1 MGLPLVKG
9 SKSWPYNESTTAQK
23 VRYPESESPQLNTF
37 ISNRLAVL
45 LALIGLGLGC
55 LLVIW
60 PFLTSLAWAAILVT
74 STWGIFKRLDRL
86 LGNRRLLTATLMT
99 LLVTIVLL
107 GPISA
112 VALALSSNISDLS
125 ANIIA
130 GFQDGL
136 PERVLAWTQYIPVFG
151 GAIENY
157 LQQFVHDKTRLKAEL
172 QTLVA
177 PLQVFALASGR
188 VALQGVLDMTLS
200 VFLTFFFFLHGT
212 TLSNKLSVFAKR
224 LSGERGES
232 LIAVAGETVHGVIYG
247 VLGTALAQGVL
258 AAIGFA
264 IAGVPSSVLLGL
276 ITFFLSV
283 VPVGPPLVWGGVA
296 FWLFQQNEMGWAIF
310 ILVWGFLLVSTVD
323 NIIKPFI
330 ISKGSRLPFVV
341 VFLGVLGGV
350 IAFGVIG
357 AFLGPV
363 LLAVTYQLV
372 IEWTSDAEQRY

>member
-1 MGLPLVKG
+1 MNPFL
-9 SKSWPYNESTTAQK
+9 
-23 VRYPESESPQLNTF
+23 
-37 ISNRLAVL
+37 SNRLAVL
-45 LALIGLGLGC
+45 IALTVLGLGS

-60 PFLTSLAWAAILVT
+60 PFLTSLAWAVILVT
-74 STWGIFKRLDRL
+74 STWGIFKRLDQL
-86 LGNRRLLTATLMT
+86 MGNRRFLTATLMT
-99 LLVTIVLL
+99 LVVTVVLL

-112 VALALSSNISDLS
+112 VALALSDNIIDLS

-130 GFQDGL
+130 NFQDGL
-136 PERVLAWTQYIPVFG
+136 PEQVLAWTQYVPVFG

-157 LQQFVHDKTRLKAEL
+157 LQQFVHDKARFKEEL
-172 QTLVA
+172 QTMVA
-177 PLQVFALASGR
+177 PLQGVALASGR
-188 VALQGVLDMTLS
+188 AALQGVIDMALS
-200 VFLTFFFFLHGT
+200 VFFTFFFFLHGSSLVT
-212 TLSNKLSVFAKR
+212 KLSVFAKR
-224 LSGERGES
+224 LSGERGDS

-247 VLGTALAQGVL
+247 VLGTAMAQGVL

-264 IAGVPSSVLLGL
+264 IAGVPSSILLGL

-296 FWLFQQNEMGWAIF
+296 FWLFQQNETGWAIF
-310 ILVWGFLLVSTVD
+310 VFIWGFLLVSTVD

-350 IAFGVIG
+350 LAFGVIG

-372 IEWTSDAEQRY
+372 IEWTSDTGEAR

>member
-1 MGLPLVKG
+1 VAKPLI
-9 SKSWPYNESTTAQK
+9 KSRILIVNP
-23 VRYPESESPQLNTF
+23 F

-45 LALIGLGLGC
+45 IALVGLGLGSI
-55 LLVIW
+55 LVIW

-86 LGNRRLLTATLMT
+86 FGNRRLLTATLMT
-99 LLVTIVLL
+99 LLVTVVLL
-107 GPISA
+107 GPIST
-112 VALALSSNISDLS
+112 VALAISGNISDLN
-125 ANIIA
+125 ANIVA
-130 GFQDGL
+130 SFQDGL
-136 PERVLAWTQYIPVFG
+136 PEQVLTWTQYVPVFG

-157 LQQFVHDKTRLKAEL
+157 LQQFVHDKARLKAEL
-172 QTLVA
+172 QTLAA
-177 PLQVFALASGR
+177 PLQGFALASGR
-188 VALQGVLDMTLS
+188 AALQGVIDMALS
-200 VFLTFFFFLHGT
+200 VFFTFFFFLHGSS
-212 TLSNKLSVFAKR
+212 LVSKLSIFAKR
-224 LSGERGES
+224 LSGERGDG

-247 VLGTALAQGVL
+247 VLGTAMAQGVL

-296 FWLFQQNEMGWAIF
+296 FWLFQQNEIGWAIF
-310 ILVWGFLLVSTVD
+310 VLIWGFLLVSTVD

-330 ISKGSRLPFVV
+330 ISRGSRLPFVV

-350 IAFGVIG
+350 LAFGVIG

-372 IEWTSDAEQRY
+372 IEWTSDTGEGR

>member
-1 MGLPLVKG
+1 MGLFVFIGFCGLTAVVAIDE
-9 SKSWPYNESTTAQK
+9 SKTLIVNPMIT
-23 VRYPESESPQLNTF
+23 
-37 ISNRLAVL
+37 NRLAVL

-55 LLVIW
+55 ILVIW

-99 LLVTIVLL
+99 LLVTVVLL
-107 GPISA
+107 GPIST
-112 VALALSSNISDLS
+112 VALAISGNISDLN
-125 ANIIA
+125 ANIVA
-130 GFQDGL
+130 SFQDGL
-136 PERVLAWTQYIPVFG
+136 PEQVLTWTQYVPVLG

-157 LQQFVHDKTRLKAEL
+157 LQQFVHDKARLKAEL

-177 PLQVFALASGR
+177 PLHGFALASGR
-188 VALQGVLDMTLS
+188 AALQGVIDMALS
-200 VFLTFFFFLHGT
+200 VFFTFFFFLHGSSLVT
-212 TLSNKLSVFAKR
+212 KLSVFAKR
-224 LSGERGES
+224 LSGERGDN

-247 VLGTALAQGVL
+247 VLGTAMAQGVL

-310 ILVWGFLLVSTVD
+310 VLIWGFLLVSTVD

-330 ISKGSRLPFVV
+330 ISRGSRLPFVV

-350 IAFGVIG
+350 LAFGVIG

-372 IEWTSDAEQRY
+372 IEWTSDPGEGR

>member
-1 MGLPLVKG
+1 MGLFVFIGVCGLIAAIVIDE
-9 SKSWPYNESTTAQK
+9 SKTLIVNPMIT
-23 VRYPESESPQLNTF
+23 
-37 ISNRLAVL
+37 NRLAVL
-45 LALIGLGLGC
+45 LALIGLGLGS

-99 LLVTIVLL
+99 LLVTVVLL
-107 GPISA
+107 GPIST
-112 VALALSSNISDLS
+112 VALALSGNISDLN
-125 ANIIA
+125 ANIMA
-130 GFQDGL
+130 NFQDGL
-136 PERVLAWTQYIPVFG
+136 PEQVLTWTQYVPVFG

-157 LQQFVHDKTRLKAEL
+157 LQQFVHDKARLKAEL

-177 PLQVFALASGR
+177 PLHGFALASGR
-188 VALQGVLDMTLS
+188 AALQGVIDMALS
-200 VFLTFFFFLHGT
+200 VFFTFFFFLHGSS
-212 TLSNKLSVFAKR
+212 LVSKLSVFAKR
-224 LSGERGES
+224 VSGERGDS

-247 VLGTALAQGVL
+247 VLGTAMAQGVL

-296 FWLFQQNEMGWAIF
+296 FWLFQQNEMAWAIF
-310 ILVWGFLLVSTVD
+310 VLVWGFFLVSTVD

-330 ISKGSRLPFVV
+330 ISRGSRLPFVV

-350 IAFGVIG
+350 LAFGVIG

-372 IEWTSDAEQRY
+372 IEWTSDPEQRH

>member
-1 MGLPLVKG
+1 LGLFVFIGICGLIAAIVIDE
-9 SKSWPYNESTTAQK
+9 SKTLTVNPMIT
-23 VRYPESESPQLNTF
+23 
-37 ISNRLAVL
+37 NRLAVL
-45 LALIGLGLGC
+45 LALIGLGLGS

-99 LLVTIVLL
+99 LLVTVVLL
-107 GPISA
+107 GPIST
-112 VALALSSNISDLS
+112 VALALSGNISDLN
-125 ANIIA
+125 ANIMA
-130 GFQDGL
+130 NFQDGL
-136 PERVLAWTQYIPVFG
+136 PEQVLTWTQYVPVFG

-157 LQQFVHDKTRLKAEL
+157 LQQFVHDKARLKAEL

-177 PLQVFALASGR
+177 PLHGFALASGR
-188 VALQGVLDMTLS
+188 AALQGVIDMALS
-200 VFLTFFFFLHGT
+200 VFFTFFFFLHGSS
-212 TLSNKLSVFAKR
+212 LVSKLSVFAKR
-224 LSGERGES
+224 VSGERGDS

-247 VLGTALAQGVL
+247 VLGTAMAQGVL

-296 FWLFQQNEMGWAIF
+296 FWLFQQNEMAWAIF
-310 ILVWGFLLVSTVD
+310 VLVWGFFLVSTVD

-330 ISKGSRLPFVV
+330 ISRGSRLPFVV

-350 IAFGVIG
+350 LAFGVIG

-372 IEWTSDAEQRY
+372 IEWTSDPEQRH

>member
-1 MGLPLVKG
+1 LGLFVFIGVCGLIAAIVIDE
-9 SKSWPYNESTTAQK
+9 SKTLIVNPMIT
-23 VRYPESESPQLNTF
+23 
-37 ISNRLAVL
+37 NRLAVL
-45 LALIGLGLGC
+45 LALIGLGLGS

-99 LLVTIVLL
+99 LLVTVVLL
-107 GPISA
+107 GPIST
-112 VALALSSNISDLS
+112 VALALSGNISDLN
-125 ANIIA
+125 ANIMA
-130 GFQDGL
+130 NFQDGL
-136 PERVLAWTQYIPVFG
+136 PEQVLTWTQYVPVFG

-157 LQQFVHDKTRLKAEL
+157 LQQFVHDKARLKAEL

-177 PLQVFALASGR
+177 PLHGFALASGR
-188 VALQGVLDMTLS
+188 AALQGVIDMALS
-200 VFLTFFFFLHGT
+200 VFFTFFFFLHGSS
-212 TLSNKLSVFAKR
+212 LVSKLSVFAKR
-224 LSGERGES
+224 VSGERGDS

-247 VLGTALAQGVL
+247 VLGTAMAQGVL

-296 FWLFQQNEMGWAIF
+296 FWLFQQNEMAWAIF
-310 ILVWGFLLVSTVD
+310 VLVWGFFLVSTVD

-330 ISKGSRLPFVV
+330 ISRGSRLPFVV

-350 IAFGVIG
+350 LAFGVIG

-372 IEWTSDAEQRY
+372 IEWTSDASEAR

>member
-1 MGLPLVKG
+1 MGLFVFIGVCGLTAAVAIDE
-9 SKSWPYNESTTAQK
+9 SKTLIVNPMIT
-23 VRYPESESPQLNTF
+23 
-37 ISNRLAVL
+37 NRLAVL

-99 LLVTIVLL
+99 LLVTVVLL
-107 GPISA
+107 GPIST
-112 VALALSSNISDLS
+112 VALALSGNISDLN
-125 ANIIA
+125 ANIMA
-130 GFQDGL
+130 NFQDGL
-136 PERVLAWTQYIPVFG
+136 PEQVLTWTQYVPVFG

-157 LQQFVHDKTRLKAEL
+157 LQQFVHDKARLKAEL

-177 PLQVFALASGR
+177 PLHGFALASGR
-188 VALQGVLDMTLS
+188 AALQGVIDMALS
-200 VFLTFFFFLHGT
+200 VFFTFFFFLHGSS
-212 TLSNKLSVFAKR
+212 LVSKLSVFAKR
-224 LSGERGES
+224 VSGERGDS

-247 VLGTALAQGVL
+247 VLGTAMAQGVL

-296 FWLFQQNEMGWAIF
+296 FWLFQQNEIGWAIF
-310 ILVWGFLLVSTVD
+310 VLIWGFLLVSTVD

-330 ISKGSRLPFVV
+330 ISRGSRLPFVV

-350 IAFGVIG
+350 LAFGVIG

-372 IEWTSDAEQRY
+372 IEWTSDTSEAR

>member
-1 MGLPLVKG
+1 M
-9 SKSWPYNESTTAQK
+9 
-23 VRYPESESPQLNTF
+23 NTF

-45 LALIGLGLGC
+45 LALIGLGFGC

-74 STWGIFKRLDRL
+74 STWGIFKRLDRV

-112 VALALSSNISDLS
+112 VALALSGNISDLN

-130 GFQDGL
+130 SFQDGL

-172 QTLVA
+172 QTLAA

-200 VFLTFFFFLHGT
+200 VFLTFFFFLHGS

-224 LSGERGES
+224 LSGERGDS

-310 ILVWGFLLVSTVD
+310 VLVWGFLLVSTVD

-372 IEWTSDAEQRY
+372 IEWTSDAEQRH

>member
-1 MGLPLVKG
+1 VNPII
-9 SKSWPYNESTTAQK
+9 T
-23 VRYPESESPQLNTF
+23 
-37 ISNRLAVL
+37 NRLAVL
-45 LALIGLGLGC
+45 IALAGLGLGSI
-55 LLVIW
+55 LVIW

-74 STWGIFKRLDRL
+74 STWGIFKRLDQL
-86 LGNRRLLTATLMT
+86 MGNRRLLTATLMT
-99 LLVTIVLL
+99 LLVTVVLL

-112 VALALSSNISDLS
+112 VALALSGNISDLNATIV
-125 ANIIA
+125 AN
-130 GFQDGL
+130 FQDGL
-136 PERVLAWTQYIPVFG
+136 PEQVLTWTQHIPVFS

-157 LQQFVHDKTRLKAEL
+157 LQQFVHDKARFKAEL

-177 PLQVFALASGR
+177 PLHGFALASGR
-188 VALQGVLDMTLS
+188 AALQGVIDMALS
-200 VFLTFFFFLHGT
+200 VFFTFFFFLHGSS
-212 TLSNKLSVFAKR
+212 LVSKLSVFAKR
-224 LSGERGES
+224 LSGERGDS
-232 LIAVAGETVHGVIYG
+232 LITVAGETVHGVIYG
-247 VLGTALAQGVL
+247 VLGTAMAQGVL

-296 FWLFQQNEMGWAIF
+296 FWLFQQNETGWAIF
-310 ILVWGFLLVSTVD
+310 VFVWGFLLVSTVD

-330 ISKGSRLPFVV
+330 ISRGSRLPFVV

-350 IAFGVIG
+350 LAFGVIG

-372 IEWTSDAEQRY
+372 IEWTSDINK

>member
-1 MGLPLVKG
+1 MNP
-9 SKSWPYNESTTAQK
+9 
-23 VRYPESESPQLNTF
+23 F
-37 ISNRLAVL
+37 ITNRLAVL
-45 LALIGLGLGC
+45 IAVFGLGLGS

-74 STWGIFKRLDRL
+74 STWGIFKRLDVL
-86 LGNRRLLTATLMT
+86 MGNRHLLTATLMT
-99 LLVTIVLL
+99 LLVTVVLL

-112 VALALSSNISDLS
+112 VALALSDNISDLS

-130 GFQDGL
+130 RFQDGL
-136 PERVLAWTQYIPVFG
+136 PEEVLQWPHYVPIFG

-157 LQQFVHDKTRLKAEL
+157 LQQFVHDKARLKVEL

-177 PLQVFALASGR
+177 PLQGFALASGR
-188 VALQGVLDMTLS
+188 AALQGVIDMALS
-200 VFLTFFFFLHGT
+200 VFLTFFFFLHGSS
-212 TLSNKLSVFAKR
+212 LSSTLSVFAKR

-232 LIAVAGETVHGVIYG
+232 LITVAAETVHGVIYG
-247 VLGTALAQGVL
+247 VLGTAMAQGVL

-264 IAGVPSSVLLGL
+264 IAGIPSSILLGL

-283 VPVGPPLVWGGVA
+283 VPVGPPLVWGGAA
-296 FWLFQQNEMGWAIF
+296 FWLFQQNETGWAIF
-310 ILVWGFLLVSTVD
+310 VLAWGFFLVSTVD

-330 ISKGSRLPFVV
+330 ISRGSNLPFVV

-363 LLAVTYQLV
+363 LLAVTYHL
-372 IEWTSDAEQRY
+372 ILEWTTDTSR

>member
-1 MGLPLVKG
+1 MAVVNDE
-9 SKSWPYNESTTAQK
+9 SKIPIVNPIIT
-23 VRYPESESPQLNTF
+23 
-37 ISNRLAVL
+37 NRLAVM
-45 LALIGLGLGC
+45 LALLGLGIGC

-86 LGNRRLLTATLMT
+86 LGNRRLLSATLMT
-99 LLVTIVLL
+99 LLVTVVLL

-112 VALALSSNISDLS
+112 VALALSSNISELT
-125 ANIIA
+125 ANIILS
-130 GFQDGL
+130 FQDGL
-136 PERVLAWTQYIPVFG
+136 PEQVLQWPHYVPIFG
-151 GAIENY
+151 DAIENY

-172 QTLVA
+172 QTLAA

-188 VALQGVLDMTLS
+188 VALQGVLDMALS

-264 IAGVPSSVLLGL
+264 IAGVPSSILLGL

-296 FWLFQQNEMGWAIF
+296 FWLFQQNEIGWAIF
-310 ILVWGFLLVSTVD
+310 VLIWGFLLVSTVD

-330 ISKGSRLPFVV
+330 ISRGSRLPFVV

-350 IAFGVIG
+350 LAFGVIG

-372 IEWTSDAEQRY
+372 IEWTSDAGQQQ

>member
-1 MGLPLVKG
+1 MGLFVFIGVCGLIAAIVIDE
-9 SKSWPYNESTTAQK
+9 SKTLIVNPMIT
-23 VRYPESESPQLNTF
+23 
-37 ISNRLAVL
+37 NRLAVL
-45 LALIGLGLGC
+45 LALIGLGLGS

-99 LLVTIVLL
+99 LLVTVVLL
-107 GPISA
+107 GPIST
-112 VALALSSNISDLS
+112 VALALSGNISDLN
-125 ANIIA
+125 ANIMA
-130 GFQDGL
+130 NFQDGL
-136 PERVLAWTQYIPVFG
+136 PEQVLTWTQYVPVFG

-157 LQQFVHDKTRLKAEL
+157 LQQFVHDKARLKAEL

-177 PLQVFALASGR
+177 PLHGFALASGR
-188 VALQGVLDMTLS
+188 AALQGVIDMALS
-200 VFLTFFFFLHGT
+200 VFFTFFFFLHGSS
-212 TLSNKLSVFAKR
+212 LVSKLSVFAKR
-224 LSGERGES
+224 VSGERGDS

-247 VLGTALAQGVL
+247 VLGTAMAQGVL

-296 FWLFQQNEMGWAIF
+296 FWLFQQNEMAWAIF
-310 ILVWGFLLVSTVD
+310 VLVWGFFLVSTVD

-330 ISKGSRLPFVV
+330 ISRGSRLPFVV

-350 IAFGVIG
+350 LAFGVIG

-372 IEWTSDAEQRY
+372 IEWTSDASEAR

>member
-1 MGLPLVKG
+1 MI
-9 SKSWPYNESTTAQK
+9 T
-23 VRYPESESPQLNTF
+23 
-37 ISNRLAVL
+37 NRLAVL

-86 LGNRRLLTATLMT
+86 LGNRRLLTSTVMT

-112 VALALSSNISDLS
+112 VALALSGNISDLN

-130 GFQDGL
+130 SFQDGL
-136 PERVLAWTQYIPVFG
+136 PEWILGWTQYIPVFG
-151 GAIENY
+151 DPIENY

-172 QTLVA
+172 QTLAA
-177 PLQVFALASGR
+177 PLHGFALASGR
-188 VALQGVLDMTLS
+188 AALQGVIDMALS
-200 VFLTFFFFLHGT
+200 VFFTFFFFLHGSS
-212 TLSNKLSVFAKR
+212 LVSKLSVFAKR

-283 VPVGPPLVWGGVA
+283 VPVVGPPLVWGAVA
-296 FWLFQQNEMGWAIF
+296 FWLFQQNEMAWAIF
-310 ILVWGFLLVSTVD
+310 VLVWGFFLVSTVD

-372 IEWTSDAEQRY
+372 IEWTSDAEQQH

>member
-1 MGLPLVKG
+1 MGLFVFIGICGLIAAIVIDE
-9 SKSWPYNESTTAQK
+9 SKTLTVNPMIT
-23 VRYPESESPQLNTF
+23 
-37 ISNRLAVL
+37 NRLAVL
-45 LALIGLGLGC
+45 LALIGLGLGS

-99 LLVTIVLL
+99 LLVTVVLL
-107 GPISA
+107 GPIST
-112 VALALSSNISDLS
+112 VALALSGNISDLN
-125 ANIIA
+125 ANIMA
-130 GFQDGL
+130 NFQDGL
-136 PERVLAWTQYIPVFG
+136 PEQVLTWTQYVPVFG

-157 LQQFVHDKTRLKAEL
+157 LQQFVHDKARLKAEL

-177 PLQVFALASGR
+177 PLHGFALASGR
-188 VALQGVLDMTLS
+188 AALQGVIDMALS
-200 VFLTFFFFLHGT
+200 VFFTFFFFLHGSS
-212 TLSNKLSVFAKR
+212 LVSKLSVFAKR
-224 LSGERGES
+224 VSGERGDS

-247 VLGTALAQGVL
+247 VLGTAMAQGVL

-296 FWLFQQNEMGWAIF
+296 FWLFQQNEMAWAIF
-310 ILVWGFLLVSTVD
+310 VLVWGFFLVSTVD

-330 ISKGSRLPFVV
+330 ISRGSRLPFVV

-350 IAFGVIG
+350 LAFGVIG

-372 IEWTSDAEQRY
+372 IEWTSDPEQRH

>member
-1 MGLPLVKG
+1 MIPFL
-9 SKSWPYNESTTAQK
+9 
-23 VRYPESESPQLNTF
+23 
-37 ISNRLAVL
+37 SNRLAVL
-45 LALIGLGLGC
+45 IALTILGLGS

-60 PFLTSLAWAAILVT
+60 PFLTSLAWAVILVT

-86 LGNRRLLTATLMT
+86 MGNRRLLTATLMT
-99 LLVTIVLL
+99 LLVTVVLL

-112 VALALSSNISDLS
+112 VALALSGNISDLS
-125 ANIIA
+125 VNIIA
-130 GFQDGL
+130 SFQDGL
-136 PERVLAWTQYIPVFG
+136 PEQVLAWTQYVPVFD

-157 LQQFVHDKTRLKAEL
+157 LQQFVHDKARFKEEL
-172 QTLVA
+172 QTMVA
-177 PLQVFALASGR
+177 PLQGVALASGR
-188 VALQGVLDMTLS
+188 AALQGVIDMALS
-200 VFLTFFFFLHGT
+200 VFFTFFFFLHGSSLVT
-212 TLSNKLSVFAKR
+212 KLSVFAKR

-247 VLGTALAQGVL
+247 VLGTAMAQGVL

-264 IAGVPSSVLLGL
+264 IAGVPSSILLGL

-296 FWLFQQNEMGWAIF
+296 FWLFQQNETGWAIF
-310 ILVWGFLLVSTVD
+310 VVIWGFLLVSTVD

-350 IAFGVIG
+350 LAFGVIG

-372 IEWTSDAEQRY
+372 IEWTSDAGEPR